1 MGIAVFC
8 DGELTV
14 GVRRNRQE
22 MASVQRSVRHP
33 FEKVVA
39 VDPDDSFFVV
49 VCFIKKLM
57 CSNVIALLFV
67 CICL

>member
-14 GVRRNRQE
+14 GVRRNGQE
-22 MASVQRSVRHP
+22 MASVQRSVRYP

-39 VDPDDSFFVV
+39 VDPDDSF
-49 VCFIKKLM
+49 L
-57 CSNVIALLFV
+57 LLFV
-67 CICL
+67 L

>member
-39 VDPDDSFFVV
+39 VDPNDSFF
-49 VCFIKKLM
+49 
-57 CSNVIALLFV
+57 LFV
-67 CICL
+67 L